1 MGDKQK
7 LSCEFTMHMT
17 NFEKLNENFTKAK
30 CYVLA
35 LGKNQNRSYFGVDA
49 VNAAY
54 PSLAYVPVVGH
65 LMKTEDGHYYL
76 GGHDYKLN
84 KQTLEM
90 ESLCVPFGVA
100 VPSPEP
106 VYESVVEAD
115 DTISTYLT
123 TDVILWT
130 GRYPELEDAMYDDT
144 IMFGQ
149 SMEVFFSRYAPLAED
164 PTYTDIQE
172 FTFDALCMLNKSDD
186 PKFNIEPC
194 FPNASI
200 VATDYSA
207 INAEFAALFSE
218 MKEELKSYF
227 TANNQGGSNVKDGN
241 KTPEPVNK
249 IAEFAATYGKK
260 RDAIT
265 TVLDG
270 LYVNAKD
277 DEGNIVAETFYW
289 LMDFDDTYAFVEK
302 ANYSYDGDYHSD
314 YSHWRIPYTYAEDT
328 QTAAF
333 SGEAEAIT
341 CEWLT
346 AEQKAQLE
354 AQTKAQFEEQINQ
367 IEAEKAEVTEKFEA
381 LETEAKELR
390 TFKADTLAEQR
401 RVAEE
406 ALFAK
411 FDDKLS
417 NVEGYAELKEHS
429 AEFALEVLEEKC
441 NALFGKFALANVKEE
456 PQEPKKAEFSKT
468 STDLSGSDMGDEDKI
483 PYGGLME
490 AWRSKHN

>member
-149 SMEVFFSRYAPLAED
+149 SMEVFFSRCAPLAED

-207 INAEFAALFSE
+207 INAEFAALFTE

-227 TANNQGGSNVKDGN
+227 TANNQGGNNV
-241 KTPEPVNK
+241 
-249 IAEFAATYGKK
+249 
-260 RDAIT
+260 
-265 TVLDG
+265 
-270 LYVNAKD
+270 
-277 DEGNIVAETFYW
+277 
-289 LMDFDDTYAFVEK
+289 
-302 ANYSYDGDYHSD
+302 
-314 YSHWRIPYTYAEDT
+314 
-328 QTAAF
+328 
-333 SGEAEAIT
+333 
-341 CEWLT
+341 
-346 AEQKAQLE
+346 
-354 AQTKAQFEEQINQ
+354 
-367 IEAEKAEVTEKFEA
+367 
-381 LETEAKELR
+381 
-390 TFKADTLAEQR
+390 
-401 RVAEE
+401 
-406 ALFAK
+406 
-411 FDDKLS
+411 
-417 NVEGYAELKEHS
+417 
-429 AEFALEVLEEKC
+429 
-441 NALFGKFALANVKEE
+441 
-456 PQEPKKAEFSKT
+456 
-468 STDLSGSDMGDEDKI
+468 
-483 PYGGLME
+483 
-490 AWRSKHN
+490 